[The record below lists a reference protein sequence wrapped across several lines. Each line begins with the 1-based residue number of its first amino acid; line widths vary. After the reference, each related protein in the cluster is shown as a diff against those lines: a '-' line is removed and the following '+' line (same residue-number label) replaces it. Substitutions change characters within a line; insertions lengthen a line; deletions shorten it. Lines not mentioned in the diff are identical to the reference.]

1 MIAPAMTTEGYC
13 RHQYRV
19 KASNNIGD
27 RQCPTGR
34 AYLLRK
40 EDTFFMVD
48 PRFLF
53 EWTAPLTYPDQMAFT
68 RLCGLRFFLLTN
80 RRMFEAV
87 YDGVTA

>member
-1 MIAPAMTTEGYC
+1 MSVPP
-13 RHQYRV
+13 V

-27 RQCPTGR
+27 RQCPAGR
-34 AYLLRK
+34 AYLLRTD
-40 EDTFFMVD
+40 DTHFMVD

-53 EWTAPLTYPDQMAFT
+53 KWTGDLTYPDQMAFT
-68 RLCGLRFFLLTN
+68 RLCGLRFFLKTQ